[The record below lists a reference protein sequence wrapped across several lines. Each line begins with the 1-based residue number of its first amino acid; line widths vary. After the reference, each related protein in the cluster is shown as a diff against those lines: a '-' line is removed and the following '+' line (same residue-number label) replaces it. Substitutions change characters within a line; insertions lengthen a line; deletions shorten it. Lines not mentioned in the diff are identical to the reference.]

1 MLWGKK
7 ILRITAAVAVAAL
20 AAHTAESQKGRGTTQ
35 SLVLTTT
42 ERFAADRA
50 ALTGIGAGAVPPS
63 ASLGAPAETPL
74 GTLIGITPVAASAP
88 AIAGDKCR
96 PAMQLQAAP
105 GAMILLSL
113 SAPCNRSERI
123 VLRHSGMAFAT
134 RTDAGGSA
142 RMLIPALKSDAMV
155 AVYLAESR
163 LLLGKVAVPDAASY
177 ARLAVTWEWPAE
189 VELRATEGNHVLVA
203 AAATPADEPARMMSF
218 GSPDVQSP
226 VMAHVYS
233 VPGRDLGDVSLSA
246 ELRITPASC
255 GRTLRLGTVYA
266 ANGVTTAKER
276 EVAVPL
282 CGTAGDI
289 LLLKNLSPAPKL
301 ATPK

>member
-7 ILRITAAVAVAAL
+7 VLRITAAVAVAAL
-20 AAHTAESQKGRGTTQ
+20 AAHTAESQKGHGTTQ
-35 SLVLTTT
+35 SLVLAAT
-42 ERFAADRA
+42 ERFATERA
-50 ALTGIGAGAVPPS
+50 AAAGSVGAVPPS
-63 ASLGAPAETPL
+63 ASLGAVADAPL
-74 GTLIGITPVAASAP
+74 GKLVGITPVAASVP
-88 AIAGDKCR
+88 AVAGDHCH
-96 PAMQLQAAP
+96 PVMQLQAAP

-123 VLRHSGMAFAT
+123 VMRHSGMAFAT

-142 RMLIPALKSDAMV
+142 RMLIPALKSDAVV

-163 LLLGKVAVPDAASY
+163 LVLGKVTVPDAVSY
-177 ARLAVTWEWPAE
+177 ARLAMTWEWPAE
-189 VELRATEGNHVLVA
+189 VELRATEGNRVLVA
-203 AAATPADEPARMMSF
+203 TAASSAGEPPRMMSF

-226 VMAHVYS
+226 VMAHVFS
-233 VPGRDLGDVSLSA
+233 VPGRDLGNVSLSA

-255 GRTLRLGTVYA
+255 GRTLRLGIVYA
-266 ANGVTTAKER
+266 ANGLTTTQDR
-276 EVAVPL
+276 DVAVPL

>member
-1 MLWGKK
+1 MLWGKQ

-20 AAHTAESQKGRGTTQ
+20 AAHTAETQKGHGTAR
-35 SLVLTTT
+35 SLVLMASG
-42 ERFAADRA
+42 RPAPGPAAIGGA
-50 ALTGIGAGAVPPS
+50 AAVPPS
-63 ASLGAPAETPL
+63 ASLGGTAEAPL
-74 GTLIGITPVAASAP
+74 GKLTGITPVAASSP
-88 AIAGDKCR
+88 AVAGDQCR
-96 PAMQLQAAP
+96 PVMQLQAAP
-105 GAMILLSL
+105 GAMILVTL

-123 VLRHSGMAFAT
+123 VMRHSGLAFAT
-134 RTDAGGSA
+134 RTDAGGSVQ
-142 RMLIPALKSDAMV
+142 MLVPALKSDAMV
-155 AVYLAESR
+155 AIYLAESR
-163 LLLGKVAVPDAASY
+163 LLLGKVTVPDAASY

-189 VELRATEGNHVLVA
+189 VELRATEGNRVLVA
-203 AAATPADEPARMMSF
+203 AAATSADESPRIMSF

-246 ELRITPASC
+246 ELRITPATC
-255 GRTLRLGTVYA
+255 GRTLRLGTIYA
-266 ANGVTTAKER
+266 ANGRTTAQER

-301 ATPK
+301 ADPK

>member
-7 ILRITAAVAVAAL
+7 VLRITAAVALAAL
-20 AAHTAESQKGRGTTQ
+20 AAHTAESQKGHGTTQ
-35 SLVLTTT
+35 SLVLAAT
-42 ERFAADRA
+42 ERFVTGRA
-50 ALTGIGAGAVPPS
+50 AAAGSVGAVPPS
-63 ASLGAPAETPL
+63 ASLGAVADAPL
-74 GTLIGITPVAASAP
+74 GKLVGITPVAASVP
-88 AIAGDKCR
+88 AVAGDHCR
-96 PAMQLQAAP
+96 PVMQLQAVP

-123 VLRHSGMAFAT
+123 VMRHSGMAFAT

-142 RMLIPALKSDAMV
+142 RMLIPALKSDALV

-163 LLLGKVAVPDAASY
+163 LVLGKVTVPDAVSY

-189 VELRATEGNHVLVA
+189 VELRATEGNRVLVA
-203 AAATPADEPARMMSF
+203 TTASSAGEPPRMMSF

-226 VMAHVYS
+226 VMTHVYS

-266 ANGVTTAKER
+266 ANGLTTTQER
-276 EVAVPL
+276 DVAVPL